1 MKTAGDSAHA
11 WRAAFAALHANH
23 MQCSVTDAMYIARM
37 LQPVLGQLSPLQ
49 ALQTVSTDPAFI
61 DEMEAH
67 RKRTQN

>member
-1 MKTAGDSAHA
+1 MSNAGDSVQA
-11 WRAAFAALHANH
+11 WRAAFSALYANH
-23 MQCSVTDAMYIARM
+23 LHCSVTDAMYIARM

>member
-1 MKTAGDSAHA
+1 MSGTADSAHV
-11 WRAAFAALHANH
+11 WRETFAVLYANRMH
-23 MQCSVTDAMYIARM
+23 CSVADAMYIARM

-67 RKRTQN
+67 RKRSQN